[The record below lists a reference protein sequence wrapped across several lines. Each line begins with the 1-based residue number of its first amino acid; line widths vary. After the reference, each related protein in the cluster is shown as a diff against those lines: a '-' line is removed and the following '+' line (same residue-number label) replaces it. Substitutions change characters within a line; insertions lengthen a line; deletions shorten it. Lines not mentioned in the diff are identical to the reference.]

1 MWFRFVFLI
10 AMVFSGKALA
20 GFTNWVDMEIN
31 NGHISIPV
39 EISGIAT
46 RAILD
51 TGSQANAVN
60 RAFRNKHELE
70 WGKGASV
77 NIRGVHGTSRMAT
90 FNRVPVTMFG
100 STLNFDGLVEMP
112 LGHHSNGLLLGA
124 TFLDSFILQIDYPNQ
139 RIRFALHQDLD
150 LRKSENIEFQLHKG
164 RAMPIVKI
172 GLGPEKSTWVLFD
185 TGNNGGVLF
194 NKSFARTMKWADT
207 LPEQQSMA
215 IDATSHVA
223 VMDTYRIPE
232 LQFGPY
238 TLENVLVSVPADD
251 SHVNVLEQYQTV
263 GSRIKGKRVQGILGY
278 DVLKHFV
285 VTIDYKNGHAH
296 IGLPAEE

>member
-1 MWFRFVFLI
+1 MLRLLCFILLFCSNQVF
-10 AMVFSGKALA
+10 A
-20 GFTNWVDMEIN
+20 GFTAWVDMEIN

-39 EISGIAT
+39 EVSGIAT

-51 TGSQANAVN
+51 TGSQTNAIN
-60 RAFRNKHELE
+60 RAFRNKNELE

-77 NIRGVHGTSRMAT
+77 NIKGVYDTSRMST
-90 FNRVPVTMFG
+90 FNQVPVTLFG
-100 STLNFDGLVEMP
+100 STFKFDGLVDMP
-112 LGHHSNGLLLGA
+112 LGHHSNGILLGA
-124 TFLDSFILQIDYPNQ
+124 TFLDNFILQIDYPNQ
-139 RIRFALHQDLD
+139 RIRFALHESLN
-150 LRKSENIEFQLHKG
+150 LSKSENIEFQLHKG

-172 GLGPEKSTWVLFD
+172 GLGPEKSAWVLFD

-194 NKSFARTMKWADT
+194 NKSFAKSMKWADT
-207 LPEQQSMA
+207 LSEQQSMA
-215 IDATSHVA
+215 VDATNHVA
-223 VMDTYRIPE
+223 AMSTYRIPE

-238 TLENVLVSVPADD
+238 TLENVQVSVPSDD
-251 SHVNVLEQYQTV
+251 SRVNVLEQYSEV

-278 DVLKHFV
+278 DVLQHFV